1 MANYNIVIGS
11 KFRPFS
17 YAEMLAPVAQSTE
30 AHQKVEEGYAN
41 LSAQADMIAGLAAM
55 EPDSE
60 AARRYKAYSDSLY
73 EKADRLA
80 RNGLTPQD
88 RSDMLSMYSRYAKE
102 IKPIGD
108 AITARQQDITR
119 QDALYDKG
127 NGRIRF
133 DRDARDVSIDEYL
146 DGKRPKYT
154 SLNLDS
160 IRQEVAANTQAWSKR
175 YFSTEEGQRFN
186 GEYYKLVQN
195 QGISPDR
202 AQAILLGH
210 LDQYPELQ
218 KLIASEKGMVNYS
231 GFSKN
236 TQAEVDNAIT
246 QGLNVGMFYDRK
258 ETNLENWKY
267 KADLAFER
275 QLQRDA
281 IQQQYALDQAA
292 AANGGGT
299 DVFDPRT
306 PIDTEE
312 VGIGIDEQA
321 KKTVKSLDDGLNI
334 LGIKKDKR
342 GNNIQYSTITIP
354 APANEGYWRS
364 KTKDDAVTF
373 NSKYGKNYSY
383 DTMKK
388 YVVRDHTH
396 RAQDLTN
403 NSGGKEF
410 RVFDSKGNLLTK
422 QQFANQSKDNRAYL
436 EAYYEK
442 FIEPA
447 STVLGKAKNVTS
459 AYRTYTTSKA
469 KASQGIVSGIPIN
482 IKGGNPDELKK
493 GNLGRLISQSGGIYR
508 VDGAIENYAKGK
520 RVSANDIYK
529 DLDKIDGEPYVS
541 YHVITVNGRNGQ
553 PVDGILISSGDKRY
567 FLPAEQL
574 SGAGRDGFNKLRA
587 TQQRKR
593 QRDEYIN
600 RYKSKYGDYWQ
611 DAYAADTD
619 MQGMEAGIKASGTEA
634 LQDIVR
640 SMTGNLYN
648 APDFDVINQSFSD
661 N

>member
-102 IKPIGD
+102 IKPIET
-108 AITARQQDITR
+108 AIKMREADITR
-119 QDALYDKG
+119 QDTLYDKG
-127 NGRIRF
+127 NGKIRF

-195 QGISPDR
+195 QGVSPDKAR
-202 AQAILLGH
+202 SILLGR
-210 LDQYPELQ
+210 LDEYPELQ
-218 KLIASEKGMVNYS
+218 KLIASEKGMINYS
-231 GFSKN
+231 GFSKA

-258 ETNLENWKY
+258 ETNPENWGLKM
-267 KADLAFER
+267 ER
-275 QLQRDA
+275 SFQNQVKLKELDA
-281 IQQQYALDQAA
+281 AIAA
-292 AANGGGT
+292 AAAGN
-299 DVFDPRT
+299 DNQPFDPRT
-306 PIDTEE
+306 PIDTED
-312 VGIGIDEQA
+312 VGIGMDEQA
-321 KKTVKSLDDGLNI
+321 KKTVKSLDEGLDV

-354 APANEGYWRS
+354 APANEAYWRS

-373 NSKYGKNYSY
+373 NSTYGKNYDY
-383 DTMKK
+383 NTMKK

-422 QQFANQSKDNRAYL
+422 QQFAAQSRNNKAYL

-459 AYRTYTTSKA
+459 AYQTYTTSKA

-587 TQQRKR
+587 TQQRKKK
-593 QRDEYIN
+593 RDEYIN
-600 RYKSKYGDYWQ
+600 RYKNKYGDYWQ